1 MYSRS
6 GTSPTSHTELLH
18 LTSVPAATAFV
29 DGGRRRDDESERVS
43 AAHRVRFRY
52 PHHPRARGRVE
63 AADPAERSPWNVRR
77 CDQALLAALDHLRP
91 GVQTIRCKPPHRVDE
106 ADARDDIFEARPA
119 LVQWPLADI
128 RSDPGSGPSSTGLTG

>member
-1 MYSRS
+1 MHSRS
-6 GTSPTSHTELLH
+6 GTSQTSLTELLH

-63 AADPAERSPWNVRR
+63 AADPAERSLER
-77 CDQALLAALDHLRP
+77 
-91 GVQTIRCKPPHRVDE
+91 
-106 ADARDDIFEARPA
+106 
-119 LVQWPLADI
+119 
-128 RSDPGSGPSSTGLTG
+128 PSSSETDPRFPCRPTRSSSPMMAAAPPMWASAEWASR